1 MPVRHGDAKHAAAH
15 LIAAAGRCVHV
26 ANQVD
31 YSIRRWMIPAHDEP
45 DRPVAAAARARSAVV
60 RQASPVPRAK
70 ASRPQRAGA
79 LSEVQ
84 VAIARALGA
93 EYDLAEPLPNRLAD
107 LLRQLER
114 RHGAGGHGDLA
125 ARRI

>member
-15 LIAAAGRCVHV
+15 LIAAAGRCVHA

-45 DRPVAAAARARSAVV
+45 DRPVAAATRARSAVV

-84 VAIARALGA
+84 
-93 EYDLAEPLPNRLAD
+93 DLAEPLPNRLAD

-114 RHGAGGHGDLA
+114 RHGASGYGDLA
-125 ARRI
+125 VRRI